1 MAFETWVLYLLASAA
16 LCFTPGPNTLL
27 ALAHGA
33 THGLQRTVYTCLGG
47 ALGFTL
53 VIAVCMAGL
62 GAVLTTSSLAFT
74 VLKWIGAAYLVYL
87 GIITWRAPPLTV
99 ALAKPGGTAPRRRL
113 LAQGFMAAASNP
125 KGIVFFA
132 AFLPQFI
139 DPGRSQL
146 VQFAILAAT
155 FVAIEFL
162 YELGLAGSA
171 TRLAPWLG
179 RRGIGRWF
187 NRVTGVTFVGIGG
200 LLAAANR

>member
-1 MAFETWVLYLLASAA
+1 MALETWFLYLIASAA
-16 LCFTPGPNTLL
+16 LCITPGPNSLL

-33 THGLQRTVYTCLGG
+33 SHGVNRTIFTSLGG

-53 VIAVCMAGL
+53 TIAVCMAGL
-62 GAVLTTSSLAFT
+62 GALLTTSATAFT

-87 GIITWRAPPLTV
+87 GIVTWRSPPLAV
-99 ALAKPGGTAPRRRL
+99 RMKPQQALARRRKL
-113 LAQGFMAAASNP
+113 FSQGFMAAASNP

-146 VQFAILAAT
+146 LQFVILAAT
-155 FVAIEFL
+155 FVSIEFV
-162 YELGLAGSA
+162 YELVIAGSA
-171 TRLAPWLG
+171 TKLAPWLG
-179 RRGIGRWF
+179 KSGLGRWF
-187 NRVTGVTFVGIGG
+187 NRITGMTFVGIGG